1 MGEII
6 YLSRER
12 IQITVYM
19 RSDGPGRRRSQCHH
33 ECDLTLVLVN
43 GLVKELGQWYFDV
56 RTRSWPSHVLETL
69 VRGGWRAPVV
79 MVGHSV
85 VSQACVPDR
94 AWLRTYLKEQVHILR
109 PRLAKSS

>member
-1 MGEII
+1 MGEIT

-56 RTRSWPSHVLETL
+56 RTRSWPSHVLETRYEAAGERRSSWSAIAL
-69 VRGGWRAPVV
+69 SR
-79 MVGHSV
+79 
-85 VSQACVPDR
+85 
-94 AWLRTYLKEQVHILR
+94 
-109 PRLAKSS
+109 RLAFPTGPGCAPISRSRSTSSGHG